1 MNSEESW
8 TTKRTW
14 VTMRAVVVL
23 LFRKLGPYSS
33 KMKRRH
39 LRRKTKLVQRLK

>member
-8 TTKRTW
+8 ITKKTW
-14 VTMRAVVVL
+14 VTMRVGVVL
-23 LFRKLGPYSS
+23 LFRKLELCSS